1 MALRQHKPLSE
12 SRWVLYCHK
21 CRWLQSIDWWMT
33 PCRCGNAA
41 ARLSRGLG
49 SKVVVIAN
57 QKELVRVMELTEL
70 LEKHWALIQKP
81 GELPGV
87 VWCNANQQAID
98 AGWRLVEDFAKP
110 RIREKEKRKEKV
122 QGSVE
127 QGHIERRDG
136 MGRIGRTGMN
146 LVGVLFLLML
156 TSAHGQVL
164 ALADTNQAHLVPASV
179 KLVWV
184 TNIVFVET
192 RMFVSTN
199 WVSIDA
205 PRKALL
211 PNGTLAIVQKQE
223 AHLVTN
229 VQHHFTYQGISRI
242 EKVSQTF
249 GPVMDTKELV
259 VNAPPEAVLAV
270 PSRQQR

>member
-1 MALRQHKPLSE
+1 MQ
-12 SRWVLYCHK
+12 
-21 CRWLQSIDWWMT
+21 
-33 PCRCGNAA
+33 
-41 ARLSRGLG
+41 
-49 SKVVVIAN
+49 VVVIAN
-57 QKELVRVMELTEL
+57 CKDLVRVLELTML
-70 LEKHWALIQKP
+70 LEKHWGVIQKP
-81 GELPGV
+81 GELAGV
-87 VWCNANQQAID
+87 EWCPVHQQAID
-98 AGWRLVEDFAKP
+98 GGWKLVEDFVVKP
-110 RIREKEKRKEKV
+110 RNREKEKRKDKEMV
-122 QGSVE
+122 QGSGE